1 MFGDVTPNL
10 SILLLN
16 TSKAVPIELFI
27 SSCKVSLTVK
37 LSSLKEILSLK
48 ALVPKIDG
56 SLNFVSPAIFSNSSK
71 NKSK

>member
-1 MFGDVTPNL
+1 MLGWVTPNL

-16 TSKAVPIELFI
+16 TSKAVPIELLI
-27 SSCKVSLTVK
+27 SFWSVSLTVIF
-37 LSSLKEILSLK
+37 SSLKEIFSLN
-48 ALVPKIDG
+48 AFVPKIEG